1 MLTRLV
7 FYSLVLT
14 NPNETNMTLVQ
25 EGESGFESTCET
37 YLPTKEAALDS
48 VEDKTEDMT
57 ISMAALELFLMD
69 QKHHREFCS
78 SIAWKQPT
86 MDEYKLDLRSHL
98 PESCLSKIPSSASPP
113 PPPPPVVE
121 EEVEESDS
129 E

>member
-69 QKHHREFCS
+69 QKHYKEFCS
-78 SIAWKQPT
+78 SISWDQPR
-86 MDEYKLDLRSHL
+86 MDVYKSDLRSHL
-98 PESCLSKIPSSASPP
+98 PEACLSKIPSSAPAP
-113 PPPPPVVE
+113 PPPPPVA
-121 EEVEESDS
+121 EESDS